1 MRDRAEVDAGRRRIY
16 ISTSNGYT
24 YPAANTTNSV
34 MALDLDSGKRLWT
47 RQLTPNDAFLM
58 GCGPKSTSETCPQ
71 EVGPDFAVGTS
82 PILQTLPDGR
92 RILVVGQKSGLA
104 WGLNPDD
111 GTVLWQHRVGQ
122 GSPLGGIE
130 WGGAA
135 DGQHVY
141 YPNADGL
148 LGNKAFD
155 QLVIP
160 AQLVRRIVA
169 TVYNLPRQTAP
180 RRAIPLE
187 PVPGSFSPEAGN
199 DARYAPYVRVL
210 ESIDTRAMVARYIR
224 TYPLFQRAYEEL
236 GFPGRYFN
244 DRLVEALDDLIAAPE
259 LASPPGLVQAKVLYE
274 FADPALE
281 GRSAGQKIMMRMGPE
296 NAARVKAKL
305 REIRRELA
313 ALRKPS

>member
-1 MRDRAEVDAGRRRIY
+1 MDSWSVTDDDRPHRIPAPRPERRVDSLLWAVFAVALVAMIAAASYSYFRDLQ
-16 ISTSNGYT
+16 
-24 YPAANTTNSV
+24 PAAEPQAAPAPAPVAEAPVAPAPQAPQAEAAIRHPVPGEAAEPSLPTLDNSDA
-34 MALDLDSGKRLWT
+34 MARDS
-47 RQLTPNDAFLM
+47 
-58 GCGPKSTSETCPQ
+58 
-71 EVGPDFAVGTS
+71 
-82 PILQTLPDGR
+82 
-92 RILVVGQKSGLA
+92 LV
-104 WGLNPDD
+104 
-111 GTVLWQHRVGQ
+111 
-122 GSPLGGIE
+122 
-130 WGGAA
+130 
-135 DGQHVY
+135 
-141 YPNADGL
+141 GL

-169 TVYNLPRQTAP
+169 TVDNLPRQTAP

-259 LASPPGLVQAKVLYE
+259 LASAPELVQAKVLYE